1 MGALMASGKEV
12 LGRIPSGKLF
22 DFEAMTTA
30 SPDRFSKTV
39 KSWMNLK
46 SLPSWYQNLPSVS
59 ETFQLTRT
67 MIEVLNT
74 DSSSHCPKKS

>member
-1 MGALMASGKEV
+1 MLSVSV
-12 LGRIPSGKLF
+12 LLKRCLWLVTQLF

-46 SLPSWYQNLPSVS
+46 RYSFECFEYHYYECSYKPLTLSSFSLCN
-59 ETFQLTRT
+59 
-67 MIEVLNT
+67 
-74 DSSSHCPKKS
+74 